1 MFASLKFRLK
11 LAYIAFRDDVRG
23 TVAVEAAIIFPMLM
37 WAFLSMF
44 VFFEGFRQS
53 SINDKA
59 ANTIADMLSRETEN
73 ITPTYINNTK
83 ELFDLL
89 AEADADSKIRISVIK
104 WVKKKDEYKIVWS
117 KAKGAG
123 LSKLQTED
131 VKDWTTKL
139 PTVPNQE
146 RIVLV
151 ETWSTYEPLFN
162 VGLDPVVLKSFV
174 FTRLRFAPQLRFSST

>member
-1 MFASLKFRLK
+1 MFAALKFRLK
-11 LAYIAFRDDVRG
+11 LALITFKEDVRG
-23 TVAVEAAIIFPMLM
+23 TVAVEAAVMFPMVM

-44 VFFEGFRQS
+44 VFFEGYRQS
-53 SINDKA
+53 SINEKA

-83 ELFDLL
+83 ALFDLL
-89 AEADADSKIRISVIK
+89 AEADSDSKIRVSVIK
-104 WVKKKDEYKIVWS
+104 WVRRKGIYKIVWS
-117 KAKGAG
+117 KARGAG
-123 LSKLQTED
+123 LSNLATKD
-131 VKDWTTKL
+131 VKYWTEKL

-162 VGLDPVVLKSFV
+162 VGLDPVELKSFV
-174 FTRLRFAPQLRFSST
+174 FTRLRFAPQLRFASN